1 MLCKYYVA
9 KQKVLRSKRKKMKK
23 EKIMMRRKEK

>member
-9 KQKVLRSKRKKMKK
+9 KVMRRKRKTLKMKK
-23 EKIMMRRKEK
+23 KYMMRRKEK